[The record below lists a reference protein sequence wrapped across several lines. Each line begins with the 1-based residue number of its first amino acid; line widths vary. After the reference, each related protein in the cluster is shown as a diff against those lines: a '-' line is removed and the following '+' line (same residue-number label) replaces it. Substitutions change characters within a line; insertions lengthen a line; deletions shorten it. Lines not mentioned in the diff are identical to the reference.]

1 MERCLLQVESRGR
14 KHVTPGPAAKSE
26 GVLTDQTNAKSPNQK
41 CVYAKMP
48 PQKGTSEGHERE
60 QKLLSKSKG
69 GIIPAVDNDRLLL
82 LCGTSIFP
90 HLSNEETD
98 TERLVT
104 CSRSHS

>member
-1 MERCLLQVESRGR
+1 M
-14 KHVTPGPAAKSE
+14 TTGPAAESE

-41 CVYAKMP
+41 CIYAKMQ
-48 PQKGTSEGHERE
+48 PQKGTSEGHERK

-69 GIIPAVDNDRLLL
+69 GIIRAVDNDRLLF